1 MSRFSG
7 RKNKNLCRLKLA
19 FRLQGWN
26 HLRLEPCCFLIGKWD
41 ISWGIAFTWLLKW
54 VSSSSSTFCSVRCL
68 CPRAEQSGEPGEIAG
83 ETMDSLRTTGRFAV
97 KWVLSFIASALSLT
111 IHCNVLNGG
120 ISQGSHTLPQKCA
133 LASLKHC
140 LSWAWQRLSM
150 EHLWWH
156 VWES

>member
-7 RKNKNLCRLKLA
+7 RKNKSLCRLKLA

-41 ISWGIAFTWLLKW
+41 ISWGITFTWQLNECRLPAAPFAARG
-54 VSSSSSTFCSVRCL
+54 VS
-68 CPRAEQSGEPGEIAG
+68 PWAERSGEPGEIAG
-83 ETMDSLRTTGRFAV
+83 ETMDSLCATGCFAV
-97 KWVLSFIASALSLT
+97 KWVLPFILSALSLT
-111 IHCNVLNGG
+111 IHCNVLKGS
-120 ISQGSHTLPQKCA
+120 ISQGSHVLPQKCA

-140 LSWAWQRLSM
+140 LSWAWQHFSM
-150 EHLWWH
+150 DHLWWH